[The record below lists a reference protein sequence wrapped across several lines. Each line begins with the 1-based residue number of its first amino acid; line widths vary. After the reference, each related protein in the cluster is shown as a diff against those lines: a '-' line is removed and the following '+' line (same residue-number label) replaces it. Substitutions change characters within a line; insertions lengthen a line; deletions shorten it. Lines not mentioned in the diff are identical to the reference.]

1 MSAACT
7 EWEPIH
13 GFRSPAEFDRFK
25 AWIAAR
31 VEDGIAEQ
39 VAVDMAFKD
48 ANPMFEQWYRRTE
61 TGEVW
66 RLIEPTPP
74 SRGLFDRLDA

>member
-1 MSAACT
+1 MSADCA

-13 GFRSPAEFDRFK
+13 GFRSPAEFERFRE
-25 AWIAAR
+25 WIAAR
-31 VEDGIAEQ
+31 VAEGIAEE

-48 ANPMFEQWYRRTE
+48 ANPMFEQWYRCGE
-61 TGEVW
+61 TGEIW
-66 RLIEPTPP
+66 RLMEPTPP